1 MTNSAKTKTAAP
13 STFKNGAP
21 RISEQKFS
29 AISKGIAKHYDD
41 INNAFAYAVYF
52 AGKDNNAA
60 KVSQLLQNWVGAR
73 GKLIGDGKMIKTWL
87 LRMTA
92 NLVIEDNGDCSIRKD
107 KKGNAMPVS
116 FRVLNEKGEKVA
128 GDMLSGFITSF
139 DEWRKSAMEKE
150 KNSKK
155 TESIA
160 PNEAGGVIPLPP
172 TGEEADAPT
181 ATTPVKG
188 GEKALPAVS
197 AAAIIKEA
205 ATIIAKGG
213 EWDEKHA
220 ATIAAALEE
229 AQAALEARM
238 TEEAQR
244 HAELHAT
251 NVADKEAASA

>member
-1 MTNSAKTKTAAP
+1 MTNATKNTAP

-29 AISKGIAKHYDD
+29 AIAKGIAKHYDD

-52 AGKDNNAA
+52 AAKDNNAA
-60 KVSQLLQNWVGAR
+60 KVSQLLQNWIGAR

-87 LRMTA
+87 QRMTV

-107 KKGNAMPVS
+107 KKDNAMPPA
-116 FRVLNEKGEKVA
+116 FRVLNDKGEKVA

-139 DEWRKSAMEKE
+139 DEWRKSAISKE
-150 KNSKK
+150 KAANK

-160 PNEAGGVIPLPP
+160 PSEAGAVIPLPP
-172 TGEEADAPT
+172 TGDEDEAPT

-188 GEKALPAVS
+188 GEKALPAVA

-205 ATIIAKGG
+205 ASIISKGG
-213 EWDEKHA
+213 EWDDKHA
-220 ATIAAALEE
+220 ATIAAALDA
-229 AQAALEARM
+229 AQAALDARVKAEAK
-238 TEEAQR
+238 R

-251 NVADKEAASA
+251 NVADKEAAEA